1 MTGFFKYVFAS
12 LTAIVLSGVLLIIVL
27 GIFIG
32 IAINKGDEKVVV
44 KPNSILQIELD
55 KPIADRAIDN
65 PLAKLSPLGGGG
77 AYMGLTEIL
86 ENIKKAK
93 KDKNIKGIY
102 LNLTEL
108 SAGVATLEEIRNALL
123 DFKTS
128 KKFIIS
134 YSESYSQSSYYLSS
148 VADSIYIQPTGTI
161 MHVGLSSQVMFFKD
175 FLEKWGIKPV
185 VIRHGKFKAAVEPF
199 LDNKMSQANRE
210 QIVSYVGSIWNTLLK
225 GISESRGIEVEQLGF
240 LADSLKIINPQTA
253 IEHKFID
260 KTLYQDQV
268 MAGLRKLSGLKKDDK
283 LRFVSLEDYTDGVS
297 EDQEEQEED
306 KTKEY
311 IAVIYAS
318 GEIITGE
325 GDDETIGST
334 TLAAAIEKAR
344 KDKKV
349 KAIVLRVNSP
359 GGSALASDIIWREMV
374 LAKKV
379 KPVIASMGDVAASG
393 GYYISCAADT
403 IVASS
408 STITGS
414 IGVFGLLFN
423 IQQLVNE
430 KIGIQTETVNTNTYS
445 DAMSPLREMSE
456 FERMTIQS
464 EVESIYKVFISHV
477 SEGRGM
483 SKADVDSIGQGRVW
497 SGQDALRIGLVDVI
511 GGLDVAVKIAADKAN
526 LKKYKVK
533 EYPVQKDFM
542 QKLMEEF
549 SVKMQNRIIENN
561 FGQASIYYRH
571 LNSMLKMEGI
581 QARLPYNFVIN

>member
-1 MTGFFKYVFAS
+1 
-12 LTAIVLSGVLLIIVL
+12 
-27 GIFIG
+27 
-32 IAINKGDEKVVV
+32 
-44 KPNSILQIELD
+44 LD

-297 EDQEEQEED
+297 EDQEEEEDD

-561 FGQASIYYRH
+561 FGEASIYYRH
-571 LNSMLKMEGI
+571 LNSMLKMEGV
-581 QARLPYNFVIN
+581 QARLPYNFVIK